1 MATLRQGERAR
12 FVQKM
17 FARISE
23 RYDLL
28 NAVMSLGRDQS
39 WRRLTARL
47 AAPTPAILSLD
58 VATGTGD
65 LAVALADRSSRVI
78 GLDFCAPMMEI
89 GESKSSYKKVKDR
102 VAFTT
107 GDALRMPFPDNTFDC
122 VTIGFGIR
130 NIDPPIEAFKEM
142 RRVVHKGG
150 RVACLE
156 IMRPSNGPVGSIY
169 KVYMDTIV
177 PSLGRL
183 LAKDGEAYRYLSD
196 SVFNFF
202 RPEELKTV
210 MQDAGLQNI
219 RYVTLNLGALAIHVG
234 EK

>member
-1 MATLRQGERAR
+1 MATLKEGERAR

-39 WRRLTARL
+39 WRRFTAKL
-47 AAPTPAILSLD
+47 AAPTPVSFGLD

-65 LAVALADRSSRVI
+65 LAVALAERSGRVI
-78 GLDFCAPMMEI
+78 GLDFCAPMMEV
-89 GESKSSYKKVKDR
+89 GESKPSFKKVKDK
-102 VAFTT
+102 VAFIT

-142 RRVVHKGG
+142 HRVVRHGG

-156 IMRPSNGPVGSIY
+156 IMRPSNGPIGGAY
-169 KVYMDTIV
+169 KVYMDMIV
-177 PSLGRL
+177 PNLGRL

-202 RPEELKTV
+202 RPEELTAV
-210 MQDAGLQNI
+210 MQEAGLQDVK
-219 RYVTLNLGALAIHVG
+219 YVTLHLGALAIHIG

>member
-1 MATLRQGERAR
+1 MATLREGERAR

-39 WRRLTARL
+39 WRRLTAKM
-47 AAPTPAILSLD
+47 AAPSPVAFGLD

-65 LAVALADRSSRVI
+65 LAVALAERSSRVI
-78 GLDFCAPMMEI
+78 ALDFCAPMMKV
-89 GESKSSYKKVKDR
+89 GESKASFERVKDK
-102 VAFTT
+102 VAFIT
-107 GDALRMPFPDNTFDC
+107 GDALKMPFPDNTFDC

-130 NIDPPIEAFKEM
+130 NIDPPLDAFKEM
-142 RRVVHKGG
+142 YRVVRQGG

-156 IMRPSNGPVGSIY
+156 IMRPSNGLIGGTY
-169 KVYMDTIV
+169 KVYMDMII

-183 LAKDGEAYRYLSD
+183 LSKDGEAYRYLSD

-202 RPEELKTV
+202 RPNELKNV
-210 MQDAGLQNI
+210 MQEAGLQDV
-219 RYVTLNLGALAIHVG
+219 RYVTLHLGALAIHVG